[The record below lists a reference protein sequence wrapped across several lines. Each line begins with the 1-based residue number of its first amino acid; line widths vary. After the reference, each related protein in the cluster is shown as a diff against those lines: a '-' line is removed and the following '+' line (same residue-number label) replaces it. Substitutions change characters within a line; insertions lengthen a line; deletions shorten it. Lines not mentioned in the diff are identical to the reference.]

1 MKSFKNRKRATLNKR
16 KGSRRKKNTNK
27 MSKKIRGGACF
38 SNPTE
43 KGVIYAFEYDEI
55 MKLYGEYPNALN
67 SYIKGSL
74 NCNNKS
80 LIVDILKRLTGLNN
94 LTSKNLMEYFETIK
108 GELEKKEL
116 EKKRA

>member
-27 MSKKIRGGACF
+27 MSKKIRGGACL

-43 KGVIYAFEYDEI
+43 KGVISAFERDKK
-55 MKLYGEYPNALN
+55 MAGYGTNELN

-74 NCNNKS
+74 KCNNKS
-80 LIVDILKRLTGLNN
+80 LIVNILKTLTEINDLTIEN
-94 LTSKNLMEYFETIK
+94 LK
-108 GELEKKEL
+108 EKF
-116 EKKRA
+116 